1 MPTKDDHYNTS
12 HNFHIKC
19 LFPKKMEMDIV
30 SQSKE
35 GNGILFE
42 GSKGNLFVS
51 RSKLSGQA
59 VDELRERP
67 LSAQTVLDVYKG
79 KKTINHMENF
89 FDCMNDRSDPISDVY
104 THHNAMTTCH
114 LANISIR
121 LGRKLKW
128 NPKKEQ
134 IVGDE
139 EANQWQAREQRKGF
153 ETYI

>member
-1 MPTKDDHYNTS
+1 
-12 HNFHIKC
+12 
-19 LFPKKMEMDIV
+19 
-30 SQSKE
+30 
-35 GNGILFE
+35 
-42 GSKGNLFVS
+42 VS
-51 RSKLSGQA
+51 RGKLTGPA
-59 VDELRERP
+59 VDELKEKP

-79 KKTINHMENF
+79 KKTTNHMENF
-89 FDCMNDRSDPISDVY
+89 FECMKDRSDPISDVY

-134 IVGDE
+134 IIGDD

-153 ETYI
+153 ETNT